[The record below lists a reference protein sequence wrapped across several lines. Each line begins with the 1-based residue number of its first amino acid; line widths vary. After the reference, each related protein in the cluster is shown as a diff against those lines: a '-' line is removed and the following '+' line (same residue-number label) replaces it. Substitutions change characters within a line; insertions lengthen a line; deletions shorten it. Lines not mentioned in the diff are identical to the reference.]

1 MPFPPSS
8 TAHEANGNGNGNGN
22 GNSNGYG
29 NSPSPANR
37 SFLPVTT
44 SPSPLVDDGDDFDLS
59 HLVGVLKR
67 RAGLFLG
74 VAALSFGGLTLWHL
88 SRPPAYSGNA
98 NLLVEPVT
106 ALTPLGLEPAMG
118 VPGVRNVSGLDYTS
132 QIRVLRGPDVINPI
146 LANIQRRY
154 PDITYP
160 TLLSRLTITQEGE
173 SKVLRITYRDADPAV
188 VTFVLT
194 QVVDGFVR
202 YSVQDRQG
210 ELGRGLTFIDE
221 QLQEKW
227 QEVAAIEENLSEFQK
242 RYDLVN
248 VNATS
253 ESVTQRLN
261 QMLADQEQLRVQLTA
276 LDPLYDNLRSQVGF
290 DPDTAIRVAN
300 LNESPTYQALLGDLR
315 ELEQTI
321 AAESARFQA
330 ATPMIEALEDQRQQ
344 LLPLLDAEAQ
354 RLVGATVQA
363 DTLGYQGS
371 VSRDLM
377 QQLVD
382 TDNQRQVLQA
392 QDQAIG
398 QAVQQLR
405 AEIQRLAD
413 LSRSYQQIARE
424 LTVAESSLDQLL
436 TSRQDLRLQMAR
448 QTAPWELIS
457 PLDESSITEMTN
469 LPRKLLLSTVVG
481 LLLGGGA
488 ALLRDRADTAF
499 HSADDLVKV
508 TQLPNLATVPNA
520 PALQKQPL
528 LMVPDLTA
536 TMADVLAQSQSPNKL
551 YTSFSFAE
559 AFYSL
564 EANLRMLSSDTPVQV
579 VALTSSVPGEGKST
593 MCAHLAIAAANM
605 GRRVLLIDG
614 DLRKPS
620 QHLIFG
626 QRNSRGLSE
635 LITQAIEDPADLAL
649 TIPGNPNLHLLTAG
663 ARPPAPGRLLSSRK
677 MQQITEQYR
686 RHYDLIIFDTPPL
699 AGMIDAKLTAAHA
712 DGLLLVVR
720 LNRSERPEIKRV
732 LADLGNTAQAP
743 LLGLV
748 INGVPQS
755 RQHSYDYYGYY
766 GRPRVAAEAE
776 GSG

>member
-1 MPFPPSS
+1 MPFSPSS
-8 TAHEANGNGNGNGN
+8 TAHEANGNGNGHGH
-22 GNSNGYG
+22 GQVHHGFVAVTA
-29 NSPSPANR
+29 PS
-37 SFLPVTT
+37 
-44 SPSPLVDDGDDFDLS
+44 SPLVDDGDDFDVS

-67 RAGLFLG
+67 RLGVFLG

-88 SRPPAYSGNA
+88 SRPPVYSGSA

-106 ALTPLGLEPAMG
+106 AAPSLGLEAVVG
-118 VPGVRNVSGLDYTS
+118 LPGARNSGLDYTS
-132 QIRVLRGPDVINPI
+132 QIRVLRGPDVIDPI
-146 LANIQRRY
+146 LANIQQRY
-154 PDITYP
+154 PDITYT
-160 TLLSRLTITQEGE
+160 TLLERLAITQEGE
-173 SKVLRITYRDADPAV
+173 SKVLRITYRADDPAV

-194 QVVDGFVR
+194 QVVNGFVN

-210 ELGRGLTFIDE
+210 ELRRGLTFIDE

-227 QEVAAIEENLSEFQK
+227 QEVAVIEEDLSEFQK

-261 QMLADQEQLRVQLTA
+261 QMLADQEQLRVQLMA
-276 LDPLYDNLRSQVGF
+276 LGPLYDSLRTQVGF

-330 ATPMIEALEDQRQQ
+330 TTPMIEALEDRRQQ
-344 LLPLLDAEAQ
+344 LLPLLEAEAQ
-354 RLVGATVQA
+354 RLVGATVAA
-363 DTLGYQGS
+363 DTLGYQGT
-371 VSRDLM
+371 VSRELM

-382 TDNQRQVLQA
+382 TANQMQVLDT

-424 LTVAESSLDQLL
+424 LAVAEGSLDQLL

-488 ALLRDRADTAF
+488 ALVRDRADQAF
-499 HSADDLVKV
+499 HSTDELVKV
-508 TQLPNLATVPNA
+508 TQLPNLAMVPNA
-520 PALQKQPL
+520 PALEKQPL
-528 LMVPDLTA
+528 LIVPDLA
-536 TMADVLAQSQSPNKL
+536 GTMAQVLAQSQSPDKL

-620 QHLIFG
+620 QHIIFG
-626 QRNSRGLSE
+626 QSNSRGLSD
-635 LITQAIEDPADLAL
+635 LLTQTIDDATDWVL
-649 TIPGNPNLHLLTAG
+649 TIPGNANLHLLPAG
-663 ARPPAPGRLLSSRK
+663 TRPPAPGRLLSSRK
-677 MQQITEQYR
+677 MQQMTEQYR

-720 LNRSERPEIKRV
+720 LNRSERSEIQRV

-748 INGVPQS
+748 VNGVPQS
-755 RQHSYDYYGYY
+755 RRRGYDYYY
-766 GRPRVAAEAE
+766 GDYGHPKVT
-776 GSG
+776 SGVHETG

>member
-1 MPFPPSS
+1 MPFSS
-8 TAHEANGNGNGNGN
+8 TPTSEETNGNGNGHAKH
-22 GNSNGYG
+22 SFVPV
-29 NSPSPANR
+29 SAPSAI
-37 SFLPVTT
+37 
-44 SPSPLVDDGDDFDLS
+44 VDDSDDFDLG
-59 HLVGVLKR
+59 HLIGVLKR
-67 RAGLFLG
+67 RVGVFVG

-88 SRPPAYSGNA
+88 SRPPVYSGTA

-106 ALTPLGLEPAMG
+106 AVNPLGLEAMVG
-118 VPGVRNVSGLDYTS
+118 VAGARNTSGLDYTS

-146 LANIQRRY
+146 LANIQRQY
-154 PDITYP
+154 PEITYT
-160 TLLSRLTITQEGE
+160 TLLNDLVISQEGE
-173 SKVLRITYRDADPAV
+173 SKVLRITYKNSDPEV
-188 VTFVLT
+188 VTTVISE
-194 QVVDGFVR
+194 VVKGFVA

-210 ELGRGLTFIDE
+210 ELRRGLEFLDE

-227 QEVAAIEENLSEFQK
+227 QEVDTIESGLSDFQK

-248 VNATS
+248 VTTTT

-276 LDPLYDNLRSQVGF
+276 LGPLYENLRRQVGF
-290 DPDTAIRVAN
+290 EPTVAIGVAN
-300 LNESPTYQALLGDLR
+300 LNESPTYQSLLGDLR
-315 ELEQTI
+315 AIEQTI
-321 AAESARFQA
+321 AAESARFQSD
-330 ATPMIEALEDQRQQ
+330 TPMIGALEDQRQQ
-344 LLPLLDAEAQ
+344 LLPLLAAEAQ
-354 RLVGATVQA
+354 RLVGSTVETDA
-363 DTLGYQGS
+363 LGYQGS
-371 VSRDLM
+371 VSRGLM

-382 TDNQRQVLQA
+382 TANQMQVLET

-413 LSRSYQQIARE
+413 LSRSYQQITRE

-436 TSRQDLRLQMAR
+436 TSRQDMRLQMAR

-469 LPRKLLLSTVVG
+469 LPRNLLLSTVVG

-499 HSADDLVKV
+499 HSADELVKA
-508 TQLPNLATVPNA
+508 TQLPNLALVPNA

-528 LMVPDLTA
+528 LMVPSLIATTADL
-536 TMADVLAQSQSPNKL
+536 LAQSQSPGNL
-551 YTSFSFAE
+551 YSSFSFAE

-626 QRNSRGLSE
+626 RRNGRGLSE
-635 LITQAIEDPADLAL
+635 LITQGLEAANDLVL
-649 TIPGNPNLHLLTAG
+649 TMPDNPNLHLLTAG
-663 ARPPAPGRLLSSRK
+663 ALPPAPGRLLSSRK

-686 RHYDLIIFDTPPL
+686 RHYDLIIVDTPPL
-699 AGMIDAKLTAAHA
+699 AGMIDAKLIAAHA

-720 LNRSERPEIKRV
+720 LNRSERSDIQRV

-748 INGVPQS
+748 INGVPQN
-755 RQHSYDYYGYY
+755 RQHSYSYYGYY
-766 GRPRVAAEAE
+766 GRPTVTSGAA

>member
-1 MPFPPSS
+1 MYSPPSS
-8 TAHEANGNGNGNGN
+8 PSPTTNGNGNGHRPAKPDLVPLMAP
-22 GNSNGYG
+22 
-29 NSPSPANR
+29 PS
-37 SFLPVTT
+37 
-44 SPSPLVDDGDDFDLS
+44 LVEPGDGVDFSQL
-59 HLVGVLKR
+59 LGVLKR
-67 RAGLFLG
+67 RVGVFLG
-74 VAALSFGGLTLWHL
+74 VAALSFGGLTFWYL
-88 SRPPAYSGNA
+88 SRPPVYSGNA
-98 NLLVEPVT
+98 SLLVEPVT
-106 ALTPLGLEPAMG
+106 SVTPPGLEAITG
-118 VPGVRNVSGLDYTS
+118 LSNTSRLDYTS
-132 QIRVLRGPDVINPI
+132 QIRVLRGPAVLNPI
-146 LANIQRRY
+146 LANIQQRY
-154 PDITYP
+154 PDITYSA
-160 TLLSRLTITQEGE
+160 LLSRLSILQDGD
-173 SKVLRITYRDADPAV
+173 SKVLRITYNDADPEV
-188 VTFVLT
+188 VAFVLS
-194 QVVDGFVR
+194 QVVEGFVG

-210 ELGRGLTFIDE
+210 DLRRGLTFLDE

-227 QEVAAIEENLSEFQK
+227 QEVAAIENDLSDFQK

-248 VNATS
+248 VNATG

-261 QMLADQEQLRVQLTA
+261 QMLAEQEQLRVDLTA
-276 LDPLYDNLRSQVGF
+276 RGQLYDNLRQQVGF
-290 DPDTAIRVAN
+290 DPDTAIRVTN

-315 ELEQTI
+315 QIEQTI

-330 ATPMIEALEDQRQQ
+330 DTPMIEALTDQRQQ

-354 RLVGATVQA
+354 RLVGSAVEA
-363 DTLGYQGS
+363 DTLGYQGT
-371 VSRDLM
+371 VSRGLM

-382 TDNQRQVLQA
+382 TANQVQVLQT

-413 LSRSYQQIARE
+413 LSRSFQQISRE

-436 TSRQDLRLQMAR
+436 SSRQELRFQMAR
-448 QTAPWELIS
+448 QASPWELIS
-457 PLDESSITEMTN
+457 PLNASSVTRTTN
-469 LPRKLLLSTVVG
+469 LPRNLLLSTVVG
-481 LLLGGGA
+481 LLLGGVA
-488 ALLRDRADTAF
+488 ALVRDRADTAF
-499 HSADDLVKV
+499 HSADELVKA
-508 TQLPNLATVPNA
+508 TQLPNLALVPNA

-536 TMADVLAQSQSPNKL
+536 TMADVLTQNQSPDKL

-564 EANLRMLSSDTPVQV
+564 DTNLRMLSSDTPMQV
-579 VALTSSVPGEGKST
+579 IALTSSVPGEGKST
-593 MCAHLAIAAANM
+593 ICAHLAIAAANM

-620 QHLIFG
+620 QHLIFS
-626 QRNSRGLSE
+626 QPNRRGLSD
-635 LITQAIEDPADLAL
+635 LITQSIEDPTDLVL

-686 RHYDLIIFDTPPL
+686 RHYDLVIFDTPPL

-720 LNRSERPEIKRV
+720 LNRSERSEIQRV

-743 LLGLV
+743 LLGMV
-748 INGVPQS
+748 VNGVPQS
-755 RQHSYDYYGYY
+755 RQRGYSYYNYYS
-766 GRPRVAAEAE
+766 RPAVASAVDER
-776 GSG
+776 G

>member
-1 MPFPPSS
+1 MPFSS
-8 TAHEANGNGNGNGN
+8 KPAAREVNGNGNGQGHA
-22 GNSNGYG
+22 SQ
-29 NSPSPANR
+29 
-37 SFLPVTT
+37 SFVPVTAP
-44 SPSPLVDDGDDFDLS
+44 PSPLIDDGDDFDLN
-59 HLVGVLKR
+59 HLVAVLGR
-67 RAGLFLG
+67 RAGIFGG

-88 SRPPAYSGNA
+88 TRPPVYNGSA

-106 ALTPLGLEPAMG
+106 VVNTPGLEAVMEL
-118 VPGVRNVSGLDYTS
+118 PGARSASGLDYTS
-132 QIRVLRGPDVINPI
+132 QIRVLRGPDVIKPI
-146 LANIQRRY
+146 LVNIQRQH
-154 PDITYP
+154 PEITYT
-160 TLLSRLTITQEGE
+160 TLLNDLVISQEGE
-173 SKVLRITYRDADPAV
+173 SKVLRISYRDADPEV
-188 VTFVLT
+188 VTTVMSE
-194 QVVDGFVR
+194 VVEGFVA

-210 ELGRGLTFIDE
+210 ELRRGLEFLDE

-227 QEVAAIEENLSEFQK
+227 QEVDTIESDLSEFQK

-248 VNATS
+248 VTTTA
-253 ESVTQRLN
+253 ESVAQRLN
-261 QMLADQEQLRVQLTA
+261 QMLSDQEQLRVQLTS
-276 LDPLYDNLRSQVGF
+276 LGPLYENLRSQVGF
-290 DPDTAIRVAN
+290 EPSVAIGVAN
-300 LNESPTYQALLGDLR
+300 LNESPTYQGLLGDLR
-315 ELEQTI
+315 EIEQTI
-321 AAESARFQA
+321 AAESARFQSD
-330 ATPMIEALEDQRQQ
+330 TPMIEVLVDQRQQ
-344 LLPLLDAEAQ
+344 LLPLLEAEAG
-354 RLVGATVQA
+354 RLVGSAVDA
-363 DTLGYQGS
+363 NTLGYQGS
-371 VSRDLM
+371 VSRELV

-382 TDNQRQVLQA
+382 TANQMQVLET
-392 QDQAIG
+392 QDQAIA

-413 LSRSYQQIARE
+413 LSRSYQQIDRE
-424 LTVAESSLDQLL
+424 LTVAESSLDRLL

-481 LLLGGGA
+481 LLLGGVA
-488 ALLRDRADTAF
+488 ALVRDRADTAF
-499 HSADDLVKV
+499 HSADELVKA
-508 TQLPNLATVPNA
+508 TQLPNLALVPNA

-536 TMADVLAQSQSPNKL
+536 TMADVLTQNHSPDNL

-564 EANLRMLSSDTPVQV
+564 DTNLRMLSSDTPMQV
-579 VALTSSVPGEGKST
+579 IALTSSVPGEGKST
-593 MCAHLAIAAANM
+593 ICAHLAIAAANL

-620 QHLIFG
+620 QHLIFS
-626 QRNSRGLSE
+626 QRNHQGLSE
-635 LITQAIEDPADLAL
+635 LITQGLENPTDLVL

-663 ARPPAPGRLLSSRK
+663 ARPPPPGRLLSSRK

-720 LNRSERPEIKRV
+720 LNRSERSEIQRV

-748 INGVPQS
+748 INGVPQI
-755 RQHSYDYYGYY
+755 RQRGYSYYGYY
-766 GRPRVAAEAE
+766 GRPVVA
-776 GSG
+776 SGIDERG

>member
-8 TAHEANGNGNGNGN
+8 TPRETNGNGNGHGPLRPEFVPVMAP
-22 GNSNGYG
+22 
-29 NSPSPANR
+29 PS
-37 SFLPVTT
+37 
-44 SPSPLVDDGDDFDLS
+44 LVEKGDDIDLNR
-59 HLVGVLKR
+59 LVGVLKR
-67 RAGLFLG
+67 RAGVFLG

-88 SRPPAYSGNA
+88 SRPPAYSGSV

-106 ALTPLGLEPAMG
+106 NAPPVGLEEVVGAQG
-118 VPGVRNVSGLDYTS
+118 SRGASRLDYDS
-132 QIRVLRGPDVINPI
+132 QIRVLRGPAVIEPI
-146 LANIQRRY
+146 LTDIQRRY
-154 PDITYP
+154 PNITYNA
-160 TLLSRLTITQEGE
+160 LLSRLSIIQEGD
-173 SKVLRITYRDADPAV
+173 SKVLRVSYNAADPEV
-188 VTFVLT
+188 VSFVLT
-194 QVVDGFVR
+194 QVIEGFVD

-210 ELGRGLTFIDE
+210 DLRRGLTFLDE

-227 QEVAAIEENLSEFQK
+227 REVEAIESDLSEFQK
-242 RYDLVN
+242 RYDIVN

-261 QMLADQEQLRVQLTA
+261 QMLADQEQLRVELTA
-276 LDPLYDNLRSQVGF
+276 MEPLYDNLRDQVGF

-315 ELEQTI
+315 EIEQTI
-321 AAESARFQA
+321 AAESARFQTD
-330 ATPMIEALEDQRQQ
+330 TPMIEALADQRQQ
-344 LLPLLDAEAQ
+344 LLPLLEAEAQ
-354 RLVGATVQA
+354 RLVGEAVEA
-363 DTLGYQGS
+363 DTLGYKGS
-371 VSRDLM
+371 VSQGLM

-382 TDNQRQVLQA
+382 TANQRQVLQT

-398 QAVQQLR
+398 QTVQQLQ

-413 LSRSYQQIARE
+413 LSRSFQQIDRE
-424 LTVAESSLDQLL
+424 LTVAESSLNQLL
-436 TSRQDLRLQMAR
+436 ASRQELRLQMAR
-448 QTAPWELIS
+448 QASPWEIIS
-457 PLDESSITEMTN
+457 PLNESGITKTTN

-481 LLLGGGA
+481 LMMGGVA
-488 ALLRDRADTAF
+488 ALLRDRIDQAF
-499 HSADDLVKV
+499 HSVDELVKA

-528 LMVPDLTA
+528 LMAPDLAA
-536 TMADVLAQSQSPNKL
+536 TMADVLSQSQSPDKL

-564 EANLRMLSSDTPVQV
+564 EANLRMLSSDVPVQV

-593 MCAHLAIAAANM
+593 ICAHLAIAAANM

-620 QHLIFG
+620 QHLLFG
-626 QRNSRGLSE
+626 QPNRQGLSD
-635 LITQAIEDPADLAL
+635 LITQAIEDPNDLVL
-649 TIPGNPNLHLLTAG
+649 TLPGNPNLHLLTAG

-720 LNRSERPEIKRV
+720 LHRSERSEIQRV

-748 INGVPQS
+748 VNGVPQS
-755 RQHSYDYYGYY
+755 RQSGYDYYYGYY
-766 GRPRVAAEAE
+766 GRPQMAAGLEKNV
-776 GSG
+776 